1 MFIVANIKPSC
12 IFAYTFI
19 ETNMKTIYCVIET
32 KSNFNGQNG
41 LRLKVKQ
48 FCGTIVNVSYIDET
62 ETERCFDVTLSEVK
76 RIIEI
81 ND

>member
-1 MFIVANIKPSC
+1 
-12 IFAYTFI
+12 
-19 ETNMKTIYCVIET
+19 MKNIYCIIET

-41 LRLKVKQ
+41 KQLKVNQ

-62 ETERCFDVTLSEVK
+62 ETKRSFDVTLSEIK

-81 ND
+81 NED

>member
-1 MFIVANIKPSC
+1 MKLSC
-12 IFAYTFI
+12 IFAYTKRLK
-19 ETNMKTIYCVIET
+19 NMRNIYCVIET
-32 KSNFNGQNG
+32 KSNFNGLNG

-48 FCGTIVNVSYIDET
+48 FCGTIVNVRYIDET